1 MMVGK
6 RYAIG
11 RNERPRSAIVEANRA
26 QPNMIKPGLAQVES
40 VFCLHFVAR
49 KGVVKPH
56 ALVSPAERAQDGE
69 REKDCEKEKD
79 AFNGGLRGKNTGG
92 HTIRPE

>member
-1 MMVGK
+1 
-6 RYAIG
+6 
-11 RNERPRSAIVEANRA
+11 
-26 QPNMIKPGLAQVES
+26 MIKPGLAQVES

-56 ALVSPAERAQDGE
+56 ALVSPADRAQDGE

-79 AFNGGLRGKNTGG
+79 AFHG
-92 HTIRPE
+92 

>member
-6 RYAIG
+6 RQAIR
-11 RNERPRSAIVEANRA
+11 RNERSRSAIVEANRA

-49 KGVVKPH
+49 KSVVKPH
-56 ALVSPAERAQDGE
+56 ALVSPADRAQDGE
-69 REKDCEKEKD
+69 REKDREKEKD
-79 AFNGGLRGKNTGG
+79 ALHGWLRGKNTGG
-92 HTIRPE
+92 HQTRPE